1 MVDRAQK
8 YIELSEAE
16 LICRMVEAFAETE
29 RPSGL
34 TADQAVGAMPP
45 FERTCWLRVSRG
57 ADLLGRMLRQRSD
70 YPVRRHL
77 TIALAGVACLGPLL
91 ALAFREQAQP
101 AKAANAFETRYVDL
115 GAAKKQDKL
124 SLEPEIVRTVPI
136 VPVEKPVEKLVT
148 AAVEE
153 PTPEERP
160 AARHRQPVTV
170 ESNLCTRHGLRK
182 VITRGGKSW
191 RCQK

>member
-1 MVDRAQK
+1 M
-8 YIELSEAE
+8 SNGGG
-16 LICRMVEAFAETE
+16 ICGDGTPIWIDG
-29 RPSGL
+29 RPSRGRD
-34 TADQAVGAMPP
+34 ASV
-45 FERTCWLRVSRG
+45 RTNVLAARLSRG

-101 AKAANAFETRYVDL
+101 AKAAKAFETRYVDL

-124 SLEPEIVRTVPI
+124 SLEPETRIVRTVPI
-136 VPVEKPVEKLVT
+136 VQNVREPVEKPVEKLVT